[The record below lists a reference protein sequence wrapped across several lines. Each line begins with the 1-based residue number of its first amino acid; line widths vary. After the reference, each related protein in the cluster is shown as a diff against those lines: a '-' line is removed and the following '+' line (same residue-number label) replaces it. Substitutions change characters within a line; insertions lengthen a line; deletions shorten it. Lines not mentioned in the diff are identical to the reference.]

1 MAKAAKDILYVDY
14 IHQVGH
20 VNFDHIHIDAL
31 KSTHRNVRLVLHK
44 ELADQLPY
52 SKDEY
57 AAILPSWLYQRDNR
71 PFFNRLLFILTLLFI
86 RWKIRPQ
93 KYRCV
98 IVSSCEEITLG
109 LFPLC
114 RNMHII
120 CHGNA
125 QSFGFSKL
133 KTFFLRRLARHNRF
147 IVFNS
152 EMAQPFLENGIKNVD
167 IISHGCIPPF
177 QVSNATTTLPDLS
190 AYQHIVFHPSASPD
204 REFMQQLLKDADL
217 QDFLKRENI
226 LLILRNHPEG
236 KTEIGNIRF
245 INHYLTQAQYQQ
257 LFLQA
262 DTILLAYPPQF
273 RFQVSGVSFEC
284 VSNHKKVLIFHNP
297 SLNYCRQFYN
307 YDPIFHN
314 IGQMCQLLK
323 QLSEDSSLQC
333 VATAEKLRPDYTQIL
348 ATK

>member
-1 MAKAAKDILYVDY
+1 M
-14 IHQVGH
+14 
-20 VNFDHIHIDAL
+20 
-31 KSTHRNVRLVLHK
+31 
-44 ELADQLPY
+44 
-52 SKDEY
+52 
-57 AAILPSWLYQRDNR
+57 
-71 PFFNRLLFILTLLFI
+71 
-86 RWKIRPQ
+86 
-93 KYRCV
+93 
-98 IVSSCEEITLG
+98 
-109 LFPLC
+109 
-114 RNMHII
+114 
-120 CHGNA
+120 
-125 QSFGFSKL
+125 
-133 KTFFLRRLARHNRF
+133 
-147 IVFNS
+147 
-152 EMAQPFLENGIKNVD
+152 
-167 IISHGCIPPF
+167 
-177 QVSNATTTLPDLS
+177 
-190 AYQHIVFHPSASPD
+190 QH
-204 REFMQQLLKDADL
+204 LLKDTDL

-245 INHYLTQAQYQQ
+245 INHYLTQSQYQQ

-273 RFQVSGVSFEC
+273 RFQVCGVSFEC

-307 YDPIFHN
+307 YDPIFDN